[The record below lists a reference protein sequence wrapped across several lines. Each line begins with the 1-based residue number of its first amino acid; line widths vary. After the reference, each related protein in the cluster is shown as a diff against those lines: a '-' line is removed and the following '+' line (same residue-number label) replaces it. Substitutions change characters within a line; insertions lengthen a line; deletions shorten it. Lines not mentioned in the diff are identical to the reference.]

1 MARRARR
8 TEAIVMTQ
16 ERSSTIFPR
25 KADVPEAYRLG
36 TPREQRVWLC
46 DGELRR
52 WNGPL
57 QDVMSPVCFATEAGP
72 VQQRIGG
79 YPLLTEVE
87 ATAALDAASRAWA
100 GGRGE
105 WPTMTVEERI
115 RHVEQFT
122 ARMQERR
129 DEVVK
134 LLMWEIGKS
143 LADSE
148 KEFDRT
154 VAYVRDTIDALKD
167 LDRVSSR
174 LVIEEGVIGQI
185 RRAPLGVALCMGPF
199 NYPLNETFTTL
210 IPALIMGNTIIF
222 KPPKLGVLLHA
233 PLLEA
238 FRDSFPKG
246 VVNTVYGDGPTVITP
261 IMTSGRVDVLA
272 FIGSSRVGD
281 ILKSQHPKPHRLRCV
296 LGLEAKNAA
305 IVLPDADLD
314 LAVKECTLG
323 SLSYN
328 GQRCTAIKMILV
340 HESIADAFL
349 VRFCAAVDALR
360 DGMPWDSGVQITPLP
375 EEGKTAWMRGL
386 VDDAIAKG
394 AKVVNARG
402 NESEATW
409 MHPAVV
415 YPVGPDARL
424 RHEEQFG
431 PVVPLAS
438 FRDVD
443 EAMRFVADS
452 NYGQQVAIFGRDPD
466 AIAALIDPLV
476 NQVCRVNINS
486 QCQRGPDSFPFAG
499 RKDSAEGTLSVTDAL
514 RVFTIRSLVA
524 AKETDANKAII
535 RAILNERASKF
546 LSTDFIL

>member
-1 MARRARR
+1 MTEER
-8 TEAIVMTQ
+8 TA
-16 ERSSTIFPR
+16 SLFPT
-25 KADVPEAYRLG
+25 ATEIPEAFRLG
-36 TPREQRVWLC
+36 TPREQRVFLC
-46 DGELRR
+46 DGELRP
-52 WNGPL
+52 WSGPL
-57 QDVMSPVCFATEAGP
+57 QDVMSPVCVSTDGGL

-79 YPLLTEVE
+79 YPLLTEKE
-87 ATAALDAASRAWA
+87 AVDTLDAASRAWDN
-100 GGRGE
+100 GRGA
-105 WPTMTVEERI
+105 WPMMTTEERI
-115 RHVEQFT
+115 RQVEQFA

-143 LADSE
+143 LPDSQ

-154 VAYVRDTIDALKD
+154 IVYIRDTIDALKD
-167 LDRVSSR
+167 LDRASSR
-174 LVIEEGVIGQI
+174 FVIEDGVIGQI
-185 RRAPLGVALCMGPF
+185 RRSPLGVVLCMGPF

-238 FRDSFPKG
+238 FRDSFPNG

-261 IMTSGRVDVLA
+261 LMKSGKIDVLA

-305 IVLPDADLD
+305 IILPDADLD
-314 LAVKECTLG
+314 HAVKECTLG
-323 SLSYN
+323 ALSYN
-328 GQRCTAIKMILV
+328 GQRCTAIKMVLV
-340 HESIADAFL
+340 HESIAEPFL
-349 VRFCAAVDALR
+349 EKFCAAVDALR
-360 DGMPWDSGVQITPLP
+360 DGMPWDAGVEITPLP
-375 EEGKTAWMRGL
+375 EQDKTGWMRGL
-386 VDDAIAKG
+386 VDDAVAKG
-394 AKVVNARG
+394 ASVVNARG
-402 NESEATW
+402 NETEGTW

-415 YPVGPDARL
+415 YPVSADARL
-424 RHEEQFG
+424 YREEQFG
-431 PVVPLAS
+431 PAVPVAP
-438 FRDVD
+438 FREIDD
-443 EAMRFVADS
+443 AMRYVADS
-452 NYGQQVAIFGRDPD
+452 SYGQQVSIFGNEPSM
-466 AIAALIDPLV
+466 IASLIDPLV

-486 QCQRGPDSFPFAG
+486 QCQRGPDSFPFTG

-524 AKETDANKAII
+524 AKMNEANKKII
-535 RAILNERASKF
+535 RAILTERSSKF